1 MDSGWR
7 CSRPLRDADPAQGW
21 KIHISATINSAAE
34 ILARVEPILRRRSV
48 LFKRPTNLQQLLVL
62 NSGAAGFS
70 QIGKF
75 LTVYPS
81 STEEAVKLA
90 RELHRATRDL
100 VGPRV
105 PFDVRY
111 RPNSLIYYRYGSFR
125 QTAAKPAGFVRAPN
139 ERLYRDQR
147 APKKAIPSWVR
158 DPFGPSQARSRKSP
172 GPIGLDYLVYKAV
185 AQRGK
190 GGVYTA
196 IDLSVSPARKVIIKE
211 GRRHG
216 ETDRDGKDGYVRVKH
231 EGRTL
236 RILRKAGL
244 PVPEV
249 FREFSQNGNR
259 YLVLEPI
266 AGRALIAKQRL
277 QPSRPSWHR
286 AAKILDRLCP
296 ILSKLH
302 GTGWVWRDCK
312 PAHIFLRFGML
323 RLIDFEGACRI
334 EERRVSPWGS
344 TDYLPLGHRE
354 KSRRC
359 PGTLEDDY
367 ALGVIAFQF
376 MCGEFPPRNSRR
388 RSAFYRRAGC
398 PASLRA
404 RIEDL
409 LRY

>member
-1 MDSGWR
+1 VDNAWR

-34 ILARVEPILRRRSV
+34 ILARVEPILRRRCV

-75 LTVYPS
+75 LTIYPS
-81 STEEAVKLA
+81 STEEAVRLA
-90 RELHRATRDL
+90 KELHRATRHL

-111 RPNSLIYYRYGSFR
+111 RPNSLVYYRYGSFR
-125 QTAAKPAGFVRAPN
+125 QTEAKPAGFVRAPN
-139 ERLYRDQR
+139 GRLYRDQR
-147 APKKAIPSWVR
+147 APKKAVPDWVR
-158 DPFGPSQARSRKSP
+158 DPFAPLRTRSRKST

-231 EGRTL
+231 EGRIL
-236 RILRKAGL
+236 HILRKAGL

-266 AGRALIAKQRL
+266 AGPALVSEKRL

-302 GTGWVWRDCK
+302 GAGWIWRDCK
-312 PAHIFLRFGML
+312 PSHLFLRSGML

-344 TDYLPLGHRE
+344 TDYLPLSHCE
-354 KSRRC
+354 KSRRR

-388 RSAFYRRAGC
+388 RSAFYKRAGC

-404 RIEDL
+404 RIEVL